1 MKQQQFVTGQR
12 WISDTE
18 AELGLGIVLE
28 VENRRVTLGFPA
40 SGERRTYAWDNAP
53 VSRVRYQPD
62 ERIRHQNGTRITVTE
77 VLEQGQLLAYRGV
90 TKDGSEELIPEFE
103 LDSFVQFSTPRERLF
118 SGQIDKYT
126 HFALR
131 HQTQE
136 AIHRHQHSV
145 AYGLAGP
152 RVQLLPHQLYIAK
165 EVASRHAPRV
175 LLADEVGLGKTIEAG
190 LIVHQRLIS
199 GQARRVL
206 VVVPTSLQHQ
216 WLVEMLRRFNL
227 NFTLLD
233 EERCQAMNALDDID
247 PALLPDDEEIIIDE
261 SDDNPFE
268 TAQLIICALDFLTDN
283 PKRYQQALEAEWD
296 MLLVDEAHHLE
307 WSEEAP
313 SPAYLCIEGLAGVA
327 QSLLLLTATPEQLG
341 VESHFAR
348 LRLLDPH
355 RYRDLAQ
362 FVAEE
367 ENYQPLNDLV
377 QDLLK
382 VRDTGEN
389 PTGHHWQMLGD
400 YLPRGTVD
408 QLQQQAKQESASS
421 AIDRAVDLLLDRH
434 GTGRVLFRNTRASV
448 SGFPE
453 RKLHTYPLNLDDEAL
468 LALASEP
475 LEQQLRPE
483 EFWQQQTG
491 ADWWLQD
498 ARVQWLS
505 EWLRA
510 RRAQKT
516 LVICA
521 TADAAQ
527 SLEMYLRL
535 RKGLPVAA
543 FHEGMNLIARDR
555 AAAYF
560 ADHEDGAQVLI
571 CSEIGSEGRNFQF
584 AQDLV
589 LFDLPLNPDLLE
601 QRIGRLD
608 RIGQT
613 GEVNIHVPFYA
624 LTAQERLLN
633 WYHEGLNAFEQTCA
647 IGYSVFHRYGDRLQT
662 ALVDADEKAFDELLE
677 ETRLCARDLTAQLQA
692 GRDRLLELN
701 SCKPERAAT
710 LVHALEALDNDPQ
723 LNEYVDRVTDSF
735 GIEQEHHG
743 EHSLVLHPG
752 EHMRVPHFPGLAVEG
767 MTVTTSRSQ
776 ALAREDIQFLTWEH
790 PLVLG
795 AQEMIAHSEFGNT
808 GVCTLKLPPLNPG
821 TLLLEVLFVL
831 HCPAPAALQ
840 VPRFLPEAVLHLLL
854 DPNGKDL
861 SPVLEAGK
869 LNSLLQKVPR
879 PSAQELVRHARPQ
892 LSAMLDQAETLV
904 QPRRE
909 ALVKTARERMQ
920 RELNAELDRLRALA
934 EVNPNVRQSEIDSVQ
949 KRLET
954 TDEALGKAQLRLD
967 AVRVIMTV

>member
-12 WISDTE
+12 WVSDTE

-28 VENRRVTLGFPA
+28 VENRRLTLGFPA
-40 SGERRTYAWDNAP
+40 SGERRTYALDNAP

-62 ERIRHQNGTRITVTE
+62 EHIRHQNGTRITVTE

-90 TKDGSEELIPEFE
+90 TKEGTEELIPEFE

-165 EVASRHAPRV
+165 EVANRHSPRV

-190 LIVHQRLIS
+190 LILHQRLIS
-199 GQARRVL
+199 GQAHRVL
-206 VVVPTSLQHQ
+206 VVVPDSLQHQ

-233 EERCQAMNALDDID
+233 EERCQAMNDLDDID
-247 PALLPDDEEIIIDE
+247 PSLLPEDEEIIIDE

-313 SPAYLCIEGLAGVA
+313 SPGYSCIEGLAGVA
-327 QSLLLLTATPEQLG
+327 KSLLLLTATPEQLG

-362 FVAEE
+362 FIAEE
-367 ENYQPLNDLV
+367 ENYQSLNDVV

-382 VRDTGEN
+382 VRDASES
-389 PTGHHWQMLGD
+389 PSKSHWQALGD
-400 YLPRGTVD
+400 YLPQDTLS
-408 QLQQQAKQESASS
+408 QLQKQAEQSPAA
-421 AIDRAVDLLLDRH
+421 AIDQIIELLLDRH
-434 GTGRVLFRNTRASV
+434 GTGRVLFRNTRSSV

-453 RKLHTYPLNLDDEAL
+453 RKLHTYPLNLDDEDL
-468 LALASEP
+468 LALVSEP

-483 EFWQQQTG
+483 DFWQQQTD
-491 ADWWLQD
+491 ADWWMQD
-498 ARVQWLS
+498 ARVEWLS
-505 EWLRA
+505 EWLRS
-510 RRAQKT
+510 RRAQKI

-521 TADAAQ
+521 SADTAQ
-527 SLEMYLRL
+527 SLELYLRL
-535 RKGLPVAA
+535 RKGLPVTA

-613 GEVNIHVPFYA
+613 GEVNLHVPFYA
-624 LTAQERLLN
+624 LTAQERLLD

-647 IGYSVFHRYGDRLQT
+647 IGYSVFNRYADRLQT
-662 ALVDADEKAFDELLE
+662 ALVDAEE
-677 ETRLCARDLTAQLQA
+677 ETFAQLLDETRVCAKELTAQLQA

-701 SCKPERAAT
+701 SCKPERAAQ
-710 LVHALEALDNDPQ
+710 LVDALEALDNDPK
-723 LNEYVDRVTDSF
+723 LNDYLDQVADSF
-735 GIEQEHHG
+735 NIEQEQHG
-743 EHSLVLHPG
+743 EFSSVLHPG
-752 EHMRVPHFPGLAVEG
+752 EHMRVPHFPGLAPEG
-767 MTVTTSRSQ
+767 MTVTTSRSE
-776 ALAREDIQFLTWEH
+776 ALGREDIQFLTWEH
-790 PLVLG
+790 PLIRG
-795 AQEMIAHSEFGNT
+795 AQELVAHSEFGNT

-840 VPRFLPEAVLHLLL
+840 VPRFLPESVLHLLL

-861 SPVLEAGK
+861 SPVLSAGK
-869 LNSLLQKVPR
+869 LNALLQKVPR

-892 LSAMLDQAETLV
+892 LSAMLDQAESLV

-909 ALVKTARERMQ
+909 ELVEAARERMRQ
-920 RELNAELDRLRALA
+920 ELNAELDRLRALA
-934 EVNPNVRQSEIDSVQ
+934 KVNPNVRQSEIDSLQ
-949 KRLET
+949 NRLET
-954 TDEALGKAQLRLD
+954 TETVLDKAQLRLD